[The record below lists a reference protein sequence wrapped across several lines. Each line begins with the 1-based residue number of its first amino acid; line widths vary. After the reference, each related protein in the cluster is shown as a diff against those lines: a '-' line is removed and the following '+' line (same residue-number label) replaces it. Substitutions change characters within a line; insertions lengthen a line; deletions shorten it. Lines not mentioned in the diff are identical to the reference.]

1 MGNRIQEAGARGSP
15 RCLRGRRGP
24 RRGRHGRRCHRANH
38 TSLGRQVAL
47 KVLPE
52 AFAGDRQRLG
62 RFEREARI
70 LASLNHNN
78 IAAIH
83 GLEQSG
89 STPALVL
96 ELVEGPTLEEHL
108 AAGPLSLD
116 DTLNY
121 SQQIAEALEAAHEQG
136 VVHRDSKPANVKIR
150 PDGTVKV
157 LDFGIAKILDE
168 EASGPDEVQ
177 ASTLT
182 ATGPGVL
189 IGTTCYMS
197 PEQARGEDVTRR
209 SDVLGVRRHRV
220 RDAHRQAGVH
230 RSDEV

>member
-1 MGNRIQEAGARGSP
+1 MGSRIKTLAPGDCLGVYEVVATLGAGGM
-15 RCLRGRRGP
+15 GEVY
-24 RRGRHGRRCHRANH
+24 RAND

-52 AFAGDRQRLG
+52 AFAGDRHRLG

-70 LASLNHNN
+70 LASLNHIN

-96 ELVEGPTLEEHL
+96 KLVEGPTLEEYL

-121 SQQIAEALEAAHEQG
+121 SRQIAEALEAAHEQG
-136 VVHRDSKPANVKIR
+136 VVHRD
-150 PDGTVKV
+150 
-157 LDFGIAKILDE
+157 
-168 EASGPDEVQ
+168 
-177 ASTLT
+177 
-182 ATGPGVL
+182 
-189 IGTTCYMS
+189 
-197 PEQARGEDVTRR
+197 
-209 SDVLGVRRHRV
+209 
-220 RDAHRQAGVH
+220 
-230 RSDEV
+230 